1 MNITKNS
8 HFIPQ
13 VYLKSWAS
21 DKLKINVYNLFAPS
35 EKSPIWKKENLR
47 KTSNIDYMY
56 QFFDGKKYNNE
67 IEEKFSIEVENKFP
81 QFIEKINQYKAFTCE
96 DKEYVAKLV
105 LSQFYRNIKGYNR
118 IQEMS
123 EELFPKALL
132 EVFTDLSKMGK
143 NKANKNVKFQ
153 ELDNYFDDIKLE
165 IFNGDD
171 KDNALLKVEKLAG
184 KNNWL
189 SALNLIMNKTYRKIS
204 NNSWQILVAKDRDEF
219 LTSDNPVI
227 LMNYYSDNNYEIL
240 NSGFGVRGAS
250 IYFPLTPKRALY
262 CHVGSKIPEYVIC
275 PKESIEF
282 FNKIIVETA
291 TYKVYA
297 KTKIDGIA
305 LYRKRIVNREIFSEI
320 TNQRKGFHNDYI
332 KKELPFLLESNLQKN
347 NCNLQ

>member
-1 MNITKNS
+1 
-8 HFIPQ
+8 
-13 VYLKSWAS
+13 
-21 DKLKINVYNLFAPS
+21 
-35 EKSPIWKKENLR
+35 
-47 KTSNIDYMY
+47 
-56 QFFDGKKYNNE
+56 
-67 IEEKFSIEVENKFP
+67 
-81 QFIEKINQYKAFTCE
+81 
-96 DKEYVAKLV
+96 
-105 LSQFYRNIKGYNR
+105 
-118 IQEMS
+118 MS

-143 NKANKNVKFQ
+143 IKANKNVKFQ

-204 NNSWQILVAKDRDEF
+204 NNSWQILVAEGGDEF

-262 CHVGSKIPEYVIC
+262 CHVGSKIPEYAIC
-275 PKESIEF
+275 TKESINF

-320 TNQRKGFHNDYI
+320 TKQRKDFHNNYI
-332 KKELPFLLESNLQKN
+332 KSEIPFLLESNLQKN